1 MNGTTL
7 SRAGCRHPAGVRV
20 ATAVVATSLAMASG
34 LAPARDTANP
44 GVPASPVAPI
54 SPVATGAPGFDV
66 PPCDDP
72 AWRTAALTP
81 VLAPALRRAQA
92 LVGTTLPAWDAQ
104 AYTEFSRSGRR
115 EAGERML
122 LARQTAMGVWTLA
135 ECHEGQG
142 RYLAPLTALLD
153 DLARQPSWT
162 LPAHDKDLGNLAGR
176 HTVDL
181 NVCEF
186 GHDLAWA
193 LRLLGPRLPASTREA
208 VSQALE
214 ARLFRPLRNALDD
227 QRAGRPLR
235 AHWWLDSPTNWN
247 AVCVGGATG
256 AALTLAHPDAS
267 LWRTRAPELVRAY
280 LRSVRA
286 DGYSDEGPS
295 YWNYGFGQYL
305 RLRETLLQAGGAD
318 IATDPVALA
327 LARYPARI
335 TMGGGL
341 AALFGDARPGAGP
354 HPVVQ
359 AHADAVLGRTDA
371 ASYRQTAR
379 AQVAGTRL
387 NEAVWRLW
395 GLPQPATREPA
406 AAYEPCTLFADSG
419 VAVFRP
425 PEARAADGMAV
436 SLRLGGSQ
444 AHAHDDAGSW
454 AITVGPVYLAGD
466 LGAPTYTA
474 DTFGPKR
481 RENRLVNSW
490 GHPVPVVDGQLQQD
504 ATRVR
509 ASWTQAPCGTGSA
522 DVERA
527 GMDLRPVYAVDGLQR
542 LERRFDYHRLP
553 GARLVISDHLAA
565 TRPRRLESAW
575 VSSTPPM
582 MEATSFRVSQNGRT
596 LRVQVSASAP
606 FELAHTR
613 VEDDAGNPFSRVTAR
628 LVEPDRH
635 ACIAWQVTTGDGA
648 SSVATMDIDCKP
660 PR

>member
-1 MNGTTL
+1 MNGTSL
-7 SRAGCRHPAGVRV
+7 SRAGRRRRV
-20 ATAVVATSLAMASG
+20 AVLAQAALLAATLAITSGVAL
-34 LAPARDTANP
+34 ARDGAASTAP
-44 GVPASPVAPI
+44 TTTAGRVA
-54 SPVATGAPGFDV
+54 APGSAFDV

-72 AWRTAALTP
+72 AWRTPELATAIAP
-81 VLAPALRRAQA
+81 VLRRAQA
-92 LVGTTLPAWDAQ
+92 LVSAPPPAWDAQ

-122 LARQTAMGVWTLA
+122 LARQTAMGLWTLA

-193 LRLLGPRLPASTREA
+193 LRLLGARLPASTRDA

-214 ARLFRPLRNALDD
+214 ARMFRPLRSALED

-247 AVCVGGATG
+247 AVCVGGVTG
-256 AALTLAHPDAS
+256 TALTLAHPDAG
-267 LWRTRAPELVRAY
+267 LWRLRAPELVRAY

-305 RLRETLLQAGGAD
+305 RLRETLLQAGGVD
-318 IATDPVALA
+318 IAADPVALA

-359 AHADAVLGRTDA
+359 AHADAVLGRTEA
-371 ASYRQTAR
+371 ASYRRTAR

-425 PEARAADGMAV
+425 LEADAADGMAV

-481 RENRLVNSW
+481 RENRLINSW

-509 ASWTQAPCGTGSA
+509 ATWTQAPCGMGTGTGDA
-522 DVERA
+522 ERA
-527 GMDLRPVYAVDGLQR
+527 GIDLRPVYAVDGLQR
-542 LERRFDYHRLP
+542 LERRFDYRRRP
-553 GARLVISDHLAA
+553 EARLVISDHLATA
-565 TRPRRLESAW
+565 RPGHLESTW
-575 VSSTPPM
+575 VSSTTPT
-582 MEATSFRVSQNGRT
+582 MEDRSFRLGLDGRM

-606 FELAHTR
+606 FELKHER
-613 VEDDAGNPFSRVTAR
+613 VVADSGNPFSRVTAR
-628 LVEPDRH
+628 LLQPDRQ
-635 ACIAWQVTTGDGA
+635 ACIAWHVTTGDDA
-648 SSVATMDIDCKP
+648 SSVREMDSDCRP
-660 PR
+660 AR